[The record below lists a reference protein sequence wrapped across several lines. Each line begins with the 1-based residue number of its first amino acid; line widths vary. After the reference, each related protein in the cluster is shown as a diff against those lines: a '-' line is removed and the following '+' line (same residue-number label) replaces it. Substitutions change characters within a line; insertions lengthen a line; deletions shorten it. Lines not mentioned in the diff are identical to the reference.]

1 MRPKRRLPV
10 DKHTRID
17 HQLFSTVN
25 TKLTTMDID
34 RENSE
39 DAADLALE
47 LELSRERQG
56 DPFRPL
62 VLSLLHE
69 ARERAARRDQER
81 VREGEEKQP
90 AQGNGNARS

>member
-1 MRPKRRLPV
+1 MRRNRRLPV
-10 DKHTRID
+10 DKQARID

-34 RENSE
+34 REKYE
-39 DAADLALE
+39 DPADLALE
-47 LELSRERQG
+47 LEISRERQS

-81 VREGEEKQP
+81 AREGEEKQP
-90 AQGNGNARS
+90 AQGNGNAKP